1 MATHVMLLGHSFI
14 RRLNEYMTNTDG
26 DSNLRLDHRNFKI
39 ICRAQGGLT
48 VPRLIHERPDLY
60 DFSVCQPDIVYLQI
74 GGNDLS
80 NTMTSSES
88 VANEIYSFANF
99 LHFGLHIPVVI
110 IGELLFRNPSKVGKD
125 YNDKVVAT
133 NMSILQKI
141 QMDNLP
147 NLKFWRH
154 HGFWEDYSFLCRD
167 GVHLN
172 HYGMRKYFRSIRS
185 SVLHAQS
192 VLGNIS
198 FV

>member
-1 MATHVMLLGHSFI
+1 MGPIWLEIG
-14 RRLNEYMTNTDG
+14 
-26 DSNLRLDHRNFKI
+26 
-39 ICRAQGGLT
+39 CLT

-110 IGELLFRNPSKVGKD
+110 IGELLFPNSSNVGKN

-141 QMDNLP
+141 EPDNLP
-147 NLKFWRH
+147 NLIFWRH
-154 HGFWEDYSFLCRD
+154 HGFWEDFLSCVEMGCTLTIMGWGNTSAAYEALSFMPSQFL
-167 GVHLN
+167 V
-172 HYGMRKYFRSIRS
+172 I
-185 SVLHAQS
+185 SVLFKIIYYYLHNNRIVYFNWHAQS
-192 VLGNIS
+192 IQQW
-198 FV
+198 